1 MDMDSTGGG
10 SSCWLY
16 DYDGYDISLAAADFM
31 ASSHH
36 SSAVDFMASSDH
48 HSSAAFNWMP
58 HSQSQSQTHII
69 NPPSSNISLEM
80 EYSLDSTVFES
91 GPSKPSKRLQ
101 MEYSLDSTLLE
112 NGPSKRLRTD
122 SYASGSKAGRE
133 KVRRDK
139 LNDKFLELS
148 SVLEP
153 DTLPKTDKVTLLNDA
168 VRVVTQLRN
177 EAQRL
182 KERNDELREKV
193 KELKAEKNE
202 LRDEKN
208 KLKLDKE
215 KLEQQVKLTS
225 VQSSFLSNAMAAK
238 AQTAGHKLMPF
249 IGYPG
254 LSMWQF
260 MSPATIDTS
269 QDHLLR
275 PPVA

>member
-1 MDMDSTGGG
+1 MDMDSTGG

-16 DYDGYDISLAAADFM
+16 DYGYDISVPAPDFM
-31 ASSHH
+31 P
-36 SSAVDFMASSDH
+36 SDH
-48 HSSAAFNWMP
+48 SPASVFTWNMP
-58 HSQSQSQTHII
+58 QTHII
-69 NPPSSNISLEM
+69 KPPSSNISLEM
-80 EYSLDSTVFES
+80 EYSLDSTVLES
-91 GPSKPSKRLQ
+91 GPSSKRLE
-101 MEYSLDSTLLE
+101 MEYSLDSTVLE
-112 NGPSKRLRTD
+112 NGPSKRLKTE
-122 SYASGSKAGRE
+122 SCASGSKACRE
-133 KVRRDK
+133 KLRRDK
-139 LNDKFLELS
+139 LNDKFMELS

-177 EAQRL
+177 EAERL

-238 AQTAGHKLMPF
+238 GQSAANHKLMPF

-254 LSMWQF
+254 ISMWQF
-260 MSPATIDTS
+260 MSPATVDTS

>member
-1 MDMDSTGGG
+1 MYMDSAGGG

-16 DYDGYDISLAAADFM
+16 DYGYDISLSAADFM
-31 ASSHH
+31 ASSDHH

-48 HSSAAFNWMP
+48 SSATAFNWFP
-58 HSQSQSQTHII
+58 HSQTHIL

-80 EYSLDSTVFES
+80 EYSLDSTVFEN

-101 MEYSLDSTLLE
+101 MEYSLDSTILE
-112 NGPSKRLRTD
+112 NVSSKRLRTE

-225 VQSSFLSNAMAAK
+225 VQSSFLSNAMASK

-254 LSMWQF
+254 ISMWQF

>member
-1 MDMDSTGGG
+1 MDMDSTGG

-16 DYDGYDISLAAADFM
+16 DYGYDISVAAADFM
-31 ASSHH
+31 AS
-36 SSAVDFMASSDH
+36 DH
-48 HSSAAFNWMP
+48 SAASVFTWNIP
-58 HSQSQSQTHII
+58 QSQSQPQTHII
-69 NPPSSNISLEM
+69 KPPSSNISLEM
-80 EYSLDSTVFES
+80 EYSLDSTV
-91 GPSKPSKRLQ
+91 
-101 MEYSLDSTLLE
+101 LE
-112 NGPSKRLRTD
+112 NGPSKRLRTE
-122 SYASGSKAGRE
+122 SYASGSKACRE
-133 KVRRDK
+133 KLRRDK
-139 LNDKFLELS
+139 LNDKFMELS

-153 DTLPKTDKVTLLNDA
+153 DTLLPKTDKVTLLNDA

-177 EAQRL
+177 EAERL

-225 VQSSFLSNAMAAK
+225 VHSSFLSNAMAVK
-238 AQTAGHKLMPF
+238 GQTASANHKLMPF

-254 LSMWQF
+254 ISMWQF
-260 MSPATIDTS
+260 MSPATVDTS